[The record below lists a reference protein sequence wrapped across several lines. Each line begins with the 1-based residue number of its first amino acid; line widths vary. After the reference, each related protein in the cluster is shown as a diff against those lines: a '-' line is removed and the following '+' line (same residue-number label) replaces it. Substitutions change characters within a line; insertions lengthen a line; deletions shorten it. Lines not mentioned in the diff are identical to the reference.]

1 MINCRIRIL
10 WFIRFRVSVAL
21 KSCLEKLLAVYD
33 NPFSPVRRMF
43 AIYNLT
49 NKRMPGIRK
58 SSHITGLFLL
68 LFAPV
73 SLALPIEELYKA
85 EVLVVSE
92 DERQFISGVRAG
104 LLQVLVRVSGT
115 QEIED
120 SAVIARSIRNP
131 NAYYDAFEYASTD
144 RTFQIE
150 GKVVPAK
157 LLRIFFDPGAVAK
170 LLRRAGFSVWGS
182 NRPGVLLW
190 LAVSDENGRRIIS
203 DNSVS
208 DNVAP
213 GSNIPED
220 SISEIVRG
228 LQDQARLRGV
238 PLLFPL
244 LDLEDSASL
253 STVEVW
259 GAFLGKIDDA
269 SRRYNPDSVLTAR
282 IAHDNVGRWS
292 ANWSYRIDRDWK
304 VARNASFSPQ
314 ELVRAMI
321 DRLADDLAARYA
333 IDSSRGQ
340 VTLVIEAVESLGDYA
355 AVGRYLDSLAS
366 VLNSFVIRVQDDE
379 VEFALNT
386 EGQNEQLIEIINL
399 DKKMLLL
406 SADER
411 NNILRYRW
419 LN

>member
-1 MINCRIRIL
+1 MI
-10 WFIRFRVSVAL
+10 
-21 KSCLEKLLAVYD
+21 
-33 NPFSPVRRMF
+33 
-43 AIYNLT
+43 AIYNHT
-49 NKRMPGIRK
+49 IKRIPGIRK
-58 SSHITGLFLL
+58 SSHITALFLL

-85 EVLVVSE
+85 EVLVVNE
-92 DERQFISGVRAG
+92 DERQFINGVRAG

-115 QEIED
+115 QEVEN
-120 SAVIARSIRNP
+120 SAVIASSIRHP
-131 NAYYDAFEYASTD
+131 SAYYDAFEYASTD
-144 RTFQIE
+144 RTFQIA

-157 LLRIFFDPGAVAK
+157 LLRIFFEPGAVAK

-220 SISEIVRG
+220 SIVDIMRG

-244 LDLEDSASL
+244 LDLEDSAAL

-282 IAHDNVGRWS
+282 IAQDNVGRWS
-292 ANWSYRIDRDWK
+292 ANWSYRIGREWK

-321 DRLADDLAARYA
+321 DRLADDLAAKYA

-340 VTLVIEAVESLGDYA
+340 VTLVIEAVESLRDYA
-355 AVGRYLDSLAS
+355 AVDRYLASLAS
-366 VLNSFVIRVQDDE
+366 VLNSFVVRVQDDE

-386 EGQNEQLIEIINL
+386 EGQNEQLIKIINL
-399 DKKMLLL
+399 DKKMRLL

-411 NNILRYRW
+411 NNVLRYRW